1 MRALLYGAVL
11 AALAVPVALAA
22 DIGERHLVA
31 HEASAAFRDAANR
44 DYVNLTVWYPAAPDA
59 AETPVDLVPP
69 GQRVAGPLG
78 PVADAPFIDGRRHA
92 TILLSPGFG
101 GSAGS
106 MAWFGMALARHG
118 YIVVAVDHPGNNG
131 REPTTV
137 GGAVL
142 FWERP
147 RDLAAA
153 LAKVEDDAVAG
164 GHVDRARIGVAGFS
178 AGGLASLMTIGA
190 RIDLRH
196 YGVFC
201 AAHAAD
207 SFCAPE
213 KVLGFTQAEA
223 DNFLAQPE
231 IAREMLHAGGDMT
244 IAGVKA
250 AYVMAPALVQSL
262 DFSTLRALHAP
273 VRIILG
279 AADRVAPPS
288 TNGEQAGAAIPGA
301 NLRVLR
307 GVGHYDFVADCAE
320 AGDASLDVCATG
332 VSRAETHGIVAD
344 DAIGFFDATLR
355 GR

>member
-1 MRALLYGAVL
+1 MRPFLYGAVL
-11 AALAVPVALAA
+11 AALAAPIASAA

-31 HEASAAFRDAANR
+31 HETSAAFRDAANR

-69 GQRVAGPLG
+69 GQRVSGPLG
-78 PVADAPFIDGRRHA
+78 PVADAPFIDRRRHA

-106 MAWFGMALARHG
+106 MAWFGTALARHG
-118 YIVVAVDHPGNNG
+118 YIVVAVDPPGNNG
-131 REPTTV
+131 REPVTV

-153 LAKVEDDAVAG
+153 LAKVEDDAVVGA
-164 GHVDRARIGVAGFS
+164 HVNRGQIGVAGFS
-178 AGGLASLMTIGA
+178 AGGLASLAAAKA

-196 YGVFC
+196 YKAFC
-201 AAHAAD
+201 TTHPGD
-207 SFCAPE
+207 TFCAPE
-213 KVLGFTQAEA
+213 TVLGFTRAEA
-223 DNFLAQPE
+223 DNFIAQPE
-231 IAREMLHAGGDMT
+231 IAREIRHARDDMT

-262 DFSTLRALHAP
+262 DFGSLHSLRAP

-279 AADRVAPPS
+279 AADRVSPPS
-288 TNGEQAGAAIPGA
+288 TNGEQAAAAIPGA
-301 NLRVLR
+301 KLRILR

-332 VSRAETHGIVAD
+332 VPRAETHDIVTG
-344 DAIGFFDATLR
+344 DALGFFDATLR
-355 GR
+355 GS